1 MGKKSKKRRK
11 QEEKIKNAQEE
22 NFKLDLGDQR
32 FSAVFENADFNIEPS
47 NPNFK
52 KTQSMQDM
60 VEEKQRRIKKHKKVK
75 KNSATLNLE
84 KNDHTSNNTQSMSN
98 QKISSNELTS
108 DINRL
113 VNSVQRKSNDKSK
126 RKHKVM

>member
-1 MGKKSKKRRK
+1 MG
-11 QEEKIKNAQEE
+11 
-22 NFKLDLGDQR
+22 KLDLGDQR
-32 FSAVFENADFNIEPS
+32 FSAVFENADFNIDPS

-52 KTQSMQDM
+52 KTQSMLDM

-75 KNSATLNLE
+75 KNSATSNLE
-84 KNDHTSNNTQSMSN
+84 ENDHTSNNTQSKSN

-113 VNSVQRKSNDKSK
+113 VNSVQRKSNHKSK